1 MFIQNKMSSRAYN
14 LTIGL
19 ILLWGFGINILMC
32 KFLTPIF
39 MDWNFILI
47 VIGYFAS
54 AILGI
59 HLSATSDN
67 ALISFIGYNLVVLPV
82 GIVLSL
88 ALAEYDHVSI
98 MNAFLV
104 TAAVTL
110 LMIFLSIIYPNV
122 FLSLGKVLFFS
133 LLGVIIFEVI
143 FLLLGISTPTFWDF
157 LVALIFCGYIGYDWA
172 NAQTKEYTLD
182 NAVDSVV
189 ELYLDIVNLFIR
201 ILEAISDDD

>member
-1 MFIQNKMSSRAYN
+1 MFNSIEMSSRTYN

-47 VIGYFAS
+47 VIGYFVL

-59 HLSATSDN
+59 HLSSTSDN

-82 GIVLSL
+82 GVVLSIG
-88 ALAEYDHVSI
+88 LAEYDHVSI

-104 TAAVTL
+104 TGAVTL

-133 LLGVIIFEVI
+133 LLGVIIFEII
-143 FLLLGISTPTFWDF
+143 FMLLGISTPTFWDF

-201 ILEAISDDD
+201 ILEAIDDND

>member
-1 MFIQNKMSSRAYN
+1 MSNRTYN
-14 LTIGL
+14 LSIGL
-19 ILLWGFGINILMC
+19 ILFWGFGINILMC

-39 MDWNFILI
+39 MDLNFILI
-47 VIGYFAS
+47 VIGYFIS
-54 AILGI
+54 AFLGI
-59 HLSATSDN
+59 HLSSSSDN
-67 ALISFIGYNLVVLPV
+67 ALVSFIGYNLVVLPV
-82 GIVLSL
+82 GVVLSL
-88 ALAEYDHVSI
+88 ALTEYDQISI
-98 MNAFLV
+98 MNAFCI

-133 LLGVIIFEVI
+133 LLGVIIFEII

-172 NAQTKEYTLD
+172 KAQTKEYTLD

-189 ELYLDIVNLFIR
+189 ELYLDIINLFIR